1 MASATF
7 VLKEPK
13 SKDTTLVYLL
23 FRYQNQKLKY
33 STGQKI
39 MPKFWNPENQRARE
53 TKQFIQY
60 GEFNALLQKIED
72 KAFDGY
78 RKLLTDSIVPTTDR
92 LRKELNRKLLVGE
105 LAKQNDLIGFIKECI
120 KNSIKRPN
128 TIASYQQTLNQ
139 LSSFKAKYN
148 RQLTFENIDLEFYE
162 DFMKYCLDKK
172 YSPNTIGS
180 YIKNIKVFMNE
191 ALDKKLTT
199 NIEFKSRR
207 FKKVSEES
215 ENIYLTE
222 AELSKIY
229 KKNFSKNKTLD
240 RVRDIFIIGCY
251 TGLRYSDLFTIG
263 NENLIDKG
271 TKLRIK
277 TEKTG
282 ELVIIPLH
290 NFIREIIK
298 KHDGIPQY
306 KITNQAMNESL
317 KTIGELSDI
326 KETVLITS
334 TQGSAI
340 ETKPYKKHELISVHT
355 ARRSFATN
363 AYLKDIPTISIM
375 KITGHRTEK
384 SFLKYIKI
392 SQEDNANKLSKHS
405 FFNSEKAKKAYS

>member
-13 SKDTTLVYLL
+13 SKDKTLVYLL
-23 FRYQNQKLKY
+23 FRYQGQKLKY

-39 MPKFWNPENQRARE
+39 LPKFWNPENQRARE

-72 KAFDGY
+72 KVFDSY
-78 RKLLTDSIVPTTDR
+78 RKLLTDNIVPTTDR

-105 LAKQNDLIGFIKECI
+105 LAKQNNFIGFIKDSI
-120 KNSIKRPN
+120 KDSIKRPN
-128 TIASYQQTLNQ
+128 TLLSHTNTLNQ
-139 LSSFKAKYN
+139 LIKFKAQYQ
-148 RQLTFENIDLEFYE
+148 REMTFENIDLEFYE

-172 YSPNTIGS
+172 YSTNTIGTF
-180 YIKNIKVFMNE
+180 IKNIKVYMNE

-199 NIEFKSRR
+199 NQEFKSRR

-229 KKNFSKNKTLD
+229 KKDFSKQKTLD

-251 TGLRYSDLFTIG
+251 TGLRYSDLFSI
-263 NENLIDKG
+263 NDENLIDKK

-290 NFIREIIK
+290 SYVREIIK
-298 KHDGIPQY
+298 KHNGIPQY
-306 KITNQAMNESL
+306 KITNQGMNESL
-317 KTIGELSDI
+317 KDIGELAGI
-326 KETVLITS
+326 KENVLISS
-334 TQGSAI
+334 TQGGTV
-340 ETKPYKKHELISVHT
+340 ETKPYKKYELISVHT

-375 KITGHRTEK
+375 KITGHKTEK

-392 SQEDNANKLSKHS
+392 SQQDNANKLTNHP
-405 FFNSEKAKKAYS
+405 FFN